1 MAMAVRLCAPWP
13 QKKNLSWETVPGFFF
28 CGRMDHALTSMA
40 SNIKLPLWGA
50 KHVLVSG
57 QLRKTEVRAID
68 FALPSVIQI
77 SNARHQVSETWLH
90 FAAVEATW
98 LAHYYQ
104 THGLEFRKVAILEF
118 DKSKDHRHECYVCP
132 RGGSRPCHGVY
143 QLEHELFKCLDFCRT
158 TSPIPANPLKTVD
171 CFLLRWWPTSK
182 PWSLWASIQ
191 QRVSSRALCC
201 SRVGN
206 YARVHC
212 STRGYPSRPRLLQ
225 GIVQPTKLLWE
236 EELLPL
242 LPSDSMDFTWGPR

>member
-1 MAMAVRLCAPWP
+1 MRTLAP
-13 QKKNLSWETVPGFFF
+13 KKRTYLEKLFLDFFF

-104 THGLEFRKVAILEF
+104 THGLEFRKVAMLEF

-171 CFLLRWWPTSK
+171 FFLLRWWPTSK
-182 PWSLWASIQ
+182 P
-191 QRVSSRALCC
+191 
-201 SRVGN
+201 
-206 YARVHC
+206 
-212 STRGYPSRPRLLQ
+212 
-225 GIVQPTKLLWE
+225 
-236 EELLPL
+236 
-242 LPSDSMDFTWGPR
+242 